1 MSAEDAEAERQ
12 AKAAEQATRS
22 LQNNRLVVTNLTF
35 ASARLLNITVIT
47 HCLPPVL
54 RAHAYPCHASFRA
67 QTNYCRASKT
77 AARDL
82 VALHDVR
89 ALGHRPIKFFAAV
102 RDDEV
107 SSALPHRPALLLSV
121 ISIDAAA
128 FAVATRDARL
138 MNLINTPKAA
148 GVFKRALT
156 KVQHPYLAPSLEV
169 AVKLLPESIH
179 IFILRPFYPKGS
191 LRDLLFGA
199 TPTAS
204 FAEKYAPPRRGSPL
218 AISAIAKLGRQI
230 IEACCYL
237 SDVGMPL
244 FHLHAGNVLI
254 DHAGDARVSDYEN
267 AMLGCVSRHH
277 RRVQPAVTA
286 VASADIVAF
295 GFLLLEMATGQAVK
309 PSTKL
314 TGFEAL
320 LPAALQSLVP
330 VLDKIFLRTKSKSA
344 QPMTW
349 LKLANDPLFAGATI
363 PPIAPTPFPFDER
376 TTQSL
381 AATRL
386 FFAEVYAVDAA
397 PQDDGKKKKK
407 KKEKTDKDKSSSRKV
422 KGGAA
427 INDDEVTIAI
437 GAVAADSPSAPRA
450 PAKRASL
457 LGSVSMSD
465 SNNGGGGKS
474 GKRSSSSASASA
486 AGPAFK
492 ATSSDAAIR
501 SILGDDG
508 DDDDQE
514 DDDEDDDEDDEDDDD
529 AIFGRANTTVDSFF
543 GSSAKRASGS
553 AGGVGGGRSAADSLF
568 GAPAAPS
575 AGAVA
580 AARFASGKRDSIMW
594 KDMDDD

>member
-1 MSAEDAEAERQ
+1 M
-12 AKAAEQATRS
+12 
-22 LQNNRLVVTNLTF
+22 
-35 ASARLLNITVIT
+35 
-47 HCLPPVL
+47 
-54 RAHAYPCHASFRA
+54 
-67 QTNYCRASKT
+67 
-77 AARDL
+77 
-82 VALHDVR
+82 
-89 ALGHRPIKFFAAV
+89 RP
-102 RDDEV
+102 
-107 SSALPHRPALLLSV
+107 V

-191 LRDLLFGA
+191 LRDMLYGA

-218 AISAIAKLGRQI
+218 GISAIAKLGRQI

-314 TGFEAL
+314 TGFEAS

-349 LKLANDPLFAGATI
+349 LKLANDPLFAGAAI

-381 AATRL
+381 AATRM

-397 PQDDGKKKKK
+397 APDDGKKKKK
-407 KKEKTDKDKSSSRKV
+407 KKDKADKDKEKSGGSRKS

-427 INDDEVTIAI
+427 ANDADEVTIAI
-437 GAVAADSPSAPRA
+437 GAVAADSPAAPRA

-465 SNNGGGGKS
+465 SYGGGGGKS
-474 GKRSSSSASASA
+474 GKRSSSSASSS
-486 AGPAFK
+486 GPAFK

-508 DDDDQE
+508 DQ
-514 DDDEDDDEDDEDDDD
+514 DDEDDDDEDEDEDEDDDD

-543 GSSAKRASGS
+543 GSSAKRASASGS
-553 AGGVGGGRSAADSLF
+553 SAFGGRSAAESLF

-580 AARFASGKRDSIMW
+580 AAKFASGKRDSIMW